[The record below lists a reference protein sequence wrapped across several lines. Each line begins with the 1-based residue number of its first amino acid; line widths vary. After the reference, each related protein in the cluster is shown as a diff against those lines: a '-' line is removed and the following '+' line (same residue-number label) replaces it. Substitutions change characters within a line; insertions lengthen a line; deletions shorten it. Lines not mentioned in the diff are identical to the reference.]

1 MGNHTEAIM
10 TACNGDGPLALA
22 YFQKRVKELLR
33 NRPVQEKHP
42 MLWVM
47 ILFLGLLVV
56 SLFISYELGLAKKWP
71 FLATVLVSFL
81 IGVFWRRERHREVS
95 RWRNHE
101 IHLAYDICD
110 SGVLAGLAKAALLS
124 SIFGHGHKAELR
136 VSKLSRHA
144 DDPKSF
150 LEIVN
155 ANLKHPERNENF
167 HADLANLVN
176 SFVQIMRNGGKVS
189 VDIQRKWESLGSG
202 TPLVELICL
211 LAELLNRVSFT
222 GARQSLDIVA
232 MAHALGLSVV
242 DIQNGVMSQGT
253 MPLAQT
259 MDPQLSQPADL
270 DSAPE
275 RYTLPGALSSIKDSA
290 LAPVESPDNVVNI
303 NGRR

>member
-1 MGNHTEAIM
+1 M
-10 TACNGDGPLALA
+10 TACNEDGPLTLT
-22 YFQKRVKELLR
+22 YFQRKVKELLR
-33 NRPVQEKHP
+33 NKPVQEKHP

-56 SLFISYELGLAKKWP
+56 SLFLSYELELAKKWL
-71 FLATVLVSFL
+71 FLATALVSSLVGF
-81 IGVFWRRERHREVS
+81 FWRRERHREIS
-95 RWRNHE
+95 KWRNHE
-101 IHLAYDICD
+101 ILLAYDICD
-110 SGVLAGLAKAALLS
+110 SEVLAGLTKAALLS
-124 SIFGHGHKAELR
+124 GIFGHGHKAELR
-136 VSKLSRHA
+136 VLKLSRHV

-155 ANLKHPERNENF
+155 ANLRHPERNQNLQT
-167 HADLANLVN
+167 DLANLVN
-176 SFVQIMRNGGKVS
+176 SLVQMMRNGGKVS
-189 VDIQRKWESLGSG
+189 VDIQRKWESLGIG

-211 LAELLNRVSFT
+211 LAELLNRASFT
-222 GARQSLDIVA
+222 RPHQSLDIVA
-232 MAHALGLSVV
+232 MARALGLSVV
-242 DIQNGVMSQGT
+242 DTPNGVMSQGT

-275 RYTLPGALSSIKDSA
+275 RYTLPGALSSRKDSA